1 MMESPSIPAAVRALR
16 ARLDETQAGM
26 ARLLGVPLRTY
37 HRWEAGDTTP
47 RGNKLVRLIDFCPD
61 DHTRSLFRAAVE
73 SSTSKSSG
81 EGRTPRAMHA
91 SPQEKLRIRLR
102 NSCREA
108 IEIIYESARLGSAVA
123 DEQLRNYAEE
133 LNRNALTLAKDVAEY
148 SRDVAT

>member
-1 MMESPSIPAAVRALR
+1 MTESPSIPAAIQALR

-37 HRWEAGDTTP
+37 YRWEAGDTTP

-73 SSTSKSSG
+73 SKPSG

-108 IEIIYESARLGSAVA
+108 IEIIYESARLGSVVA

-133 LNRNALTLAKDVAEY
+133 LNRNALALAKDAAEY